1 MNDTSATPRT
11 DLLARDMGGNCQVVD
26 ANFARKLERELATA
40 NARLAFMIENA
51 SQIFMLPTGWRC
63 AWTCDFGDEHQV
75 SSHCTAFDAIDAAI
89 AKNAQINDD
98 IKE

>member
-1 MNDTSATPRT
+1 MSATPATPRT
-11 DLLARDMGGNCQVVD
+11 NLLARDIRGRQVVY
-26 ANFARKLERELATA
+26 ANFARELERELATA